1 LGVVQWLILC
11 AAAMVIAIM
20 VGTGYFALQ
29 FRERALE
36 VAERELNNTAL
47 LLSRHFDQ
55 QLSDLQHVHDDVV
68 SYMRADQVGTSDEFE
83 KKMSTLSA
91 HEMLRAKLAV
101 LPHVGGLNLFSAKG
115 WLINSSE
122 MWPVADVNVLD
133 RRYFQEFTSGKPTPE
148 VIVEPVVSKVT
159 KVWTT
164 VFARKIVDRN
174 GEIIGFASRGVEPTH
189 FEDFVGSLAL
199 DGDTAISMIHR
210 DGTIIARYP
219 KDAKLVGMNV
229 GKSPSFQRALA
240 ANGNISGRFKSS
252 SEGEDK
258 VGAVR
263 ALMHFPIL
271 IVATTKTETALA
283 DWRAQTKLQF
293 CAAALAIVVV
303 VIMIF
308 LIVRQLRRQHVAAQ
322 YKLSEKTQHLDTAI
336 NNMTQGLLLFD
347 ASARLVICNQ
357 QYIDM
362 FGVSPDIVKPGC
374 HLRDL
379 ILHRK
384 EQGTFVGDVDA

>member
-1 LGVVQWLILC
+1 MPGSSSQGVIARSVLWPMAGALSRIRLGVVQWLILC
-11 AAAMVIAIM
+11 AAAMVVAIM

-68 SYMRADQVGTSDEFE
+68 SYMRADQVATSDEFE

-91 HEMLRAKLAV
+91 HEMLRSKLAS
-101 LPHVGGLNLFSAKG
+101 LPHVGGLNLFNAKG

-122 MWPVADVNVLD
+122 MWPVADINIQD
-133 RRYFQEFTSGKPTPE
+133 RHYFQEFTSGKPTPD
-148 VIVEPVVSKVT
+148 VIVEPVISKVT

-199 DGDTAISMIHR
+199 NGDTAISMIHR

-219 KDAKLVGMNV
+219 KDAKLV
-229 GKSPSFQRALA
+229 
-240 ANGNISGRFKSS
+240 
-252 SEGEDK
+252 
-258 VGAVR
+258 
-263 ALMHFPIL
+263 
-271 IVATTKTETALA
+271 
-283 DWRAQTKLQF
+283 
-293 CAAALAIVVV
+293 
-303 VIMIF
+303 
-308 LIVRQLRRQHVAAQ
+308 
-322 YKLSEKTQHLDTAI
+322 
-336 NNMTQGLLLFD
+336 
-347 ASARLVICNQ
+347 
-357 QYIDM
+357 
-362 FGVSPDIVKPGC
+362 
-374 HLRDL
+374 
-379 ILHRK
+379 
-384 EQGTFVGDVDA
+384 